1 MATKLPDVLTP
12 KQVADYLQL
21 GRDKTYQMLRSGEL
35 PSVRLGRT
43 YRIQRLALDD
53 WLARRA
59 AESLT
64 S

>member
-1 MATKLPDVLTP
+1 VATKLPAVMTP
-12 KQVADYLQL
+12 KQVAGYLQL
-21 GRDKTYQMLRSGEL
+21 GRDKTYQMLKSGEL
-35 PSVRLGRT
+35 PCVRIGRT
-43 YRIQRLALDD
+43 YRIQRCALED

>member
-1 MATKLPDVLTP
+1 MATKLPEVLTP

-21 GRDKTYQMLRSGEL
+21 GRDKTYQMLKSGEL

-43 YRIQRLALDD
+43 YRIQKCALDD
-53 WLARRA
+53 WLARGA
-59 AESLT
+59 TQSLT

>member
-1 MATKLPDVLTP
+1 MATRLPDVLTP
-12 KQVADYLQL
+12 KQVAEYLQL

-35 PSVRLGRT
+35 PGVRVGRT
-43 YRIQRLALDD
+43 YRIPRRLLDD

>member
-1 MATKLPDVLTP
+1 MATRLPDVLTP
-12 KQVADYLQL
+12 KQVAEYLQL
-21 GRDKTYQMLRSGEL
+21 GRDKTYQMLKSGEL
-35 PSVRLGRT
+35 PCARIGRT
-43 YRIQRLALDD
+43 YRIQRRALDD

>member
-1 MATKLPDVLTP
+1 
-12 KQVADYLQL
+12 YLQL
-21 GRDKTYQMLRSGEL
+21 GRDKTYQMLKSGEL
-35 PSVRLGRT
+35 PCARIGRT
-43 YRIQRLALDD
+43 YRIQRRALDD

>member
-35 PSVRLGRT
+35 PGVRVGRT
-43 YRIQRLALDD
+43 YRIPRRLLDD

>member
-21 GRDKTYQMLRSGEL
+21 GRDKTYQMLASGEL
-35 PSVRLGRT
+35 PSVKLGRT
-43 YRIQRLALDD
+43 YRIRKCALDD
-53 WLARRA
+53 WLARGA
-59 AESLT
+59 TKSLT